1 MRNDFEDCTESLQN
15 RPPVIDSSADT
26 IQKLENELAAANDGI
41 SNMQEK
47 AVKSDDDGENS
58 QLVADLQKR
67 LEQALSKLVE
77 LEEMEQDVPIN
88 LSPEAVDQLETEL
101 AAAEVTIAGLQSK
114 IEEDRLKEKRFSRI
128 CLLPM
133 KNFSQ
138 WKTES

>member
-1 MRNDFEDCTESLQN
+1 
-15 RPPVIDSSADT
+15 
-26 IQKLENELAAANDGI
+26 
-41 SNMQEK
+41 MQEK

-101 AAAEVTIAGLQSK
+101 CRSYDCRIA
-114 IEEDRLKEKRFSRI
+114 I
-128 CLLPM
+128 
-133 KNFSQ
+133 
-138 WKTES
+138 